1 MHSTSCTFPTLGHLD
16 RLSANGNTTAAA
28 HGVTVPKYFVAA
40 AACHAASCCVSVRP
54 RARFLLATRH
64 VKTGAL
70 KLRHVFSCNCA
81 ATSCTIFCFLETAL
95 PRGWKRG
102 EASCDYLKSRP
113 GSRTRP
119 HHSTPLIPGIVKPET
134 CIPRASCLVSEPA
147 DGLT

>member
-1 MHSTSCTFPTLGHLD
+1 MHCTSYTFPTLRHLD

-81 ATSCTIFCFLETAL
+81 ATSCTILCFLETAL
-95 PRGWKRG
+95 PRWWKRG

-113 GSRTRP
+113 GIALALTKALLLFRESSNRRDVSPALHVLFPNLRT
-119 HHSTPLIPGIVKPET
+119 G
-134 CIPRASCLVSEPA
+134 
-147 DGLT
+147 